1 VGPWLVAE
9 IVQHWCCVSYTGAR
23 KYATGMLLVR
33 RGGGGKERAPQQ
45 NSLQG
50 LIFTQSG
57 RRETP
62 LNPMRIARGRSY
74 DTK

>member
-1 VGPWLVAE
+1 MQQV
-9 IVQHWCCVSYTGAR
+9 CCSFEG
-23 KYATGMLLVR
+23 
-33 RGGGGKERAPQQ
+33 GGGGKERAPQQ

-57 RRETP
+57 ETP